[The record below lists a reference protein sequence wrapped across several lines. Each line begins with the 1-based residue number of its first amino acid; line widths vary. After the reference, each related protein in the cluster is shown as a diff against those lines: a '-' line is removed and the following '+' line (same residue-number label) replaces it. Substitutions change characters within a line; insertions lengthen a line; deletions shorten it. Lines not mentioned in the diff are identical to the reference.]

1 MAVRGRRWTPES
13 YVPYYWSLG
22 IGAYLPV
29 LLDLAVLISQEPNV
43 RFPWFLK
50 WIMSYP
56 INPLE
61 LPDVSI
67 NMVFMEHKRF
77 IISSKLL
84 LFKIQSNVSSIGKD
98 SLGFGPVHVGTHSNQ
113 SAAVT
118 VMYFA
123 RVPVYTIILV
133 RWWSSDAL
141 LYICCQV
148 LEFSNGAAARMI
160 ANEQFFPAPDF
171 IHHMVLRHKN
181 RKQQQLSN
189 DISF

>member
-1 MAVRGRRWTPES
+1 MC
-13 YVPYYWSLG
+13 
-22 IGAYLPV
+22 PV
-29 LLDLAVLISQEPNV
+29 HSWASTVQ
-43 RFPWFLK
+43 

-56 INPLE
+56 KNPLE

-67 NMVFMEHKRF
+67 NMVFMEGKRF

-84 LFKIQSNVSSIGKD
+84 LSKIQLNVSSIDKD
-98 SLGFGPVHVGTHSNQ
+98 SLGFGPVHVVTHSNR

-123 RVPVYTIILV
+123 IVPVYTIMLV
-133 RWWSSDAL
+133 RWWSSAAF

-160 ANEQFFPAPDF
+160 ANEQFFPVPDF
-171 IHHMVLRHKN
+171 VHCMVDGDTRTGNNNSLSMTSPFNGMRKN
-181 RKQQQLSN
+181 MRCGLHPA
-189 DISF
+189 FHLEH